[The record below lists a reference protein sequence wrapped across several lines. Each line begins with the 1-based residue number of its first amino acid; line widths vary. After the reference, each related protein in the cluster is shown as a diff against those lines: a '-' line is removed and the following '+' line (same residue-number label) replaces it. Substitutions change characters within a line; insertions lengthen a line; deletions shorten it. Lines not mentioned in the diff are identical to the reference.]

1 LKSTPLDRTDPVQSA
16 LVLHPDRGRREDLRH
31 ADARLEEAV
40 GLAEALDLEVR
51 ERLIAPLRAATP
63 ATLFGAGKV
72 AEIGQAVE
80 DGHLDVV
87 VVDDALS
94 PVQQRNLERAW
105 KVKVIDRTGLILEI
119 FARRARTREG
129 RLQVELAR
137 LEYERSRLVRTW
149 THLERQRGGLGA
161 MGGPGETQIE
171 TDRRLLDEKL
181 KRLKRELVEV
191 RRTRTLARKARGR
204 VPFPAIALVG
214 YTNAGK
220 STLFNRLTESRVI
233 AEDMLFATLDPT
245 LRRLKLPGGRPAI
258 LSDTVGFISDLP
270 HELVEAF
277 RATLEEVK
285 EADVILHVRDIATPE
300 SEAEAAD
307 VSAVLSD
314 LGAGE
319 AHGQHLLEVWNKIDL
334 LPADARAALLER
346 AAYDRGAVAIS
357 AVTGEGCGRLV
368 ERLALL
374 VDEGPILTID
384 LDGADGEGLAWVY
397 RHGRV
402 LERRDDEDG
411 VTLRARLDPAA
422 LGQFERMRPQ
432 AVAALAAD

>member
-1 LKSTPLDRTDPVQSA
+1 
-16 LVLHPDRGRREDLRH
+16 
-31 ADARLEEAV
+31 
-40 GLAEALDLEVR
+40 
-51 ERLIAPLRAATP
+51 
-63 ATLFGAGKV
+63 
-72 AEIGQAVE
+72 
-80 DGHLDVV
+80 
-87 VVDDALS
+87 
-94 PVQQRNLERAW
+94 
-105 KVKVIDRTGLILEI
+105 
-119 FARRARTREG
+119 
-129 RLQVELAR
+129 
-137 LEYERSRLVRTW
+137 
-149 THLERQRGGLGA
+149 
-161 MGGPGETQIE
+161 
-171 TDRRLLDEKL
+171 
-181 KRLKRELVEV
+181 
-191 RRTRTLARKARGR
+191 
-204 VPFPAIALVG
+204 
-214 YTNAGK
+214 
-220 STLFNRLTESRVI
+220 
-233 AEDMLFATLDPT
+233 
-245 LRRLKLPGGRPAI
+245 
-258 LSDTVGFISDLP
+258 
-270 HELVEAF
+270 
-277 RATLEEVK
+277 
-285 EADVILHVRDIATPE
+285 VRDIATPE